1 MIKIQCSAADAYL
14 IQTETLTAGM
24 VNLPVVK
31 FEFSKDWEDMG
42 KTAVVRA
49 GEVSEELLVVAD
61 QIIIPA
67 SCMADAGV
75 NLIVGVWGANASVEL
90 PTVWCACGE
99 ILDGTDPSAATNH
112 EEASTSEVAQM
123 LAYAEAIEEYAETLD
138 GNVIRSVDWDI
149 SEADNYGNVSVVIQD
164 TGVGVNRKLTFK
176 FINLKGLGIAAVTFE
191 ATGEHRGRIQV
202 RLEND
207 EIFNYDGVADALAA
221 LDDFESDISSAEA
234 ARAAAE
240 LLRESAEVSRS
251 LAETSRATAETG
263 RNNAE
268 TARVAAESSRVTA
281 EQQRVQAESQRVI
294 EYNGMINTMNG
305 IKNDTEALKNQTQTI
320 ADNALATESRI
331 SILADSAESAA
342 SNAAESATEAAQ
354 YADDASAN
362 AALAAAHVYN
372 VSVDDQTLV
381 VTSAQYGFIITVE
394 DTTVVFTDNT

>member
-31 FEFSKDWEDMG
+31 FEFSDDWEGLG

-49 GEVSEELLVVAD
+49 GEVSKELLVVAD
-61 QIIIPA
+61 QIIVPA
-67 SCMADAGV
+67 ECMADAGV
-75 NLIVGVWGANASVEL
+75 NLIIGVWGANASIEL

-99 ILDGTDPSAATNH
+99 ILDGTDPDAATNH
-112 EEASTSEVAQM
+112 EDATTSEVAQM

-138 GNVIRSVDWDI
+138 GNVIRSVATDVTD
-149 SEADNYGNVSVVIQD
+149 ADQYGTTSVVVTD

-176 FINLKGLGIAAVTFE
+176 FINLKGLGIKSVTFQT
-191 ATGEHRGRIQV
+191 TGDHVGRVQV
-202 RLEND
+202 KLD
-207 EIFNYDGVADALAA
+207 DDTIVNYDGIADALAA
-221 LDDFESDISSAEA
+221 LDDFESEVSSAEA

-240 LLRESAEVSRS
+240 LLRESAETSRS

-263 RNNAE
+263 RTNAE
-268 TARVAAESSRVTA
+268 AARVAAESGRVTA

-294 EYNGMINTMNG
+294 EYDGMINTMNG

-320 ADNALATESRI
+320 ANNALATESRI
-331 SILADSAESAA
+331 NILADNAEAYAANASNSAE
-342 SNAAESATEAAQ
+342 EAGQ
-354 YADDASAN
+354 YAADSAAN

-372 VSVDDQTLV
+372 VSVEDTTLV
-381 VTSAQYGFIITVE
+381 VTSAQYGFIISVE